1 MDEASESRRLLIATG
16 AVAADAAQLPG
27 LVRELIESASDILVI
42 SPILPGRL
50 HWLVSDTDR
59 ARYEADERLE
69 SVLGQ
74 VVAVAPEARV
84 VGAVGDETPLTAFG
98 DAIRNFRPDHIL
110 IALRA
115 PDHDAWQEH
124 NLVNRIR
131 KSFGIPIT
139 VFELDRVGHSP

>member
-69 SVLGQ
+69 SV
-74 VVAVAPEARV
+74 
-84 VGAVGDETPLTAFG
+84 
-98 DAIRNFRPDHIL
+98 
-110 IALRA
+110 
-115 PDHDAWQEH
+115 
-124 NLVNRIR
+124 
-131 KSFGIPIT
+131 
-139 VFELDRVGHSP
+139 